1 MDQELLEILMESLRK
16 IKGAAIIDQA
26 FLQMGY
32 IRSKGF
38 DILSQAEINQV
49 RRLRQQL
56 TQDLAT
62 LALAT
67 DRLIELEQKY
77 QDQLQRQQNLL
88 NSLEAELQK
97 RRSSS

>member
-26 FLQMGY
+26 FLQMGF
-32 IRSKGF
+32 IRSQGF

-56 TQDLAT
+56 SQDLAT
-62 LALAT
+62 LAMAT
-67 DRLIELEQKY
+67 NRLLELEQKY
-77 QDQLQRQQNLL
+77 QDKLAHQENLL
-88 NSLEAELQK
+88 SSLEAELQK
-97 RRSSS
+97 RRSRS

>member
-26 FLQMGY
+26 FLQMGH
-32 IRSKGF
+32 IRSNGF

-56 TQDLAT
+56 SQDLAT
-62 LALAT
+62 LSLAT
-67 DRLIELEQKY
+67 NRLIQLEQKY

-97 RRSSS
+97 RRSRS

>member
-26 FLQMGY
+26 FLQMGF
-32 IRSKGF
+32 IRSQGF

-56 TQDLAT
+56 SQDLAT
-62 LALAT
+62 LAMAT
-67 DRLIELEQKY
+67 NRLIALEQKY
-77 QDQLQRQQNLL
+77 QDKLEHQENLL
-88 NSLEAELQK
+88 SNLEAELQK
-97 RRSSS
+97 RRSGA